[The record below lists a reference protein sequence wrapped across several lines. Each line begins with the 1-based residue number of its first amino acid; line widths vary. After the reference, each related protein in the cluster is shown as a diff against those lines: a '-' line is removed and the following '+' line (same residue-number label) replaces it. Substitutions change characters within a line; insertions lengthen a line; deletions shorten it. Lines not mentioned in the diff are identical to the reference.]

1 MQMIQNLTDI
11 SHNTSVR
18 KLKPKFIVVHATAD
32 DGATAKNEIDYFNK
46 ETTTRAS
53 ADIFCDENIYFYN
66 VGISHRYCWAV
77 GGKRLKSCGGSLYGY
92 CKNSNSI
99 SIEMC
104 CYKDSSG
111 KWCIKDETY
120 NSTVYVIKYLMKK
133 YDIHAQNVIR
143 HYDVTGKICPC
154 VYGFIAENGSDS
166 IWQKMKKDI
175 ASGADPEP
183 EQPKTPATP
192 TKATTCKLVIDG
204 IMGKNTVK
212 STQHFFGTPED
223 GVISGQYVG
232 FKNLHKGITSI
243 EYGNGDGGSAMVK
256 ALQTWLGITPSGQLG
271 QHTIRAWQRKMGT
284 PMDGSISL
292 PSLLIKAWQK
302 FLNGEN
308 A

>member
-46 ETTTRAS
+46 KTTTRAS

-66 VGISHRYCWAV
+66 VGISCRYCWAV
-77 GGKRLKSCGGSLYGY
+77 GGRRLKSCGGALYGD

-99 SIEMC
+99 SVEMC
-104 CYKDSSG
+104 CFKDASG
-111 KWCIKDETY
+111 KWCITDDTY
-120 NSTVYVIKYLMKK
+120 KSTVYVIKYLMKK
-133 YDIHAQNVIR
+133 YDIPSQNVIR
-143 HYDVTGKICPC
+143 HYDVTGKMCPC

-175 ASGADPEP
+175 AGGSDPVP
-183 EQPKTPATP
+183 EQ
-192 TKATTCKLVIDG
+192 TKETTCKLVVDG
-204 IMGKNTVK
+204 IMGKDTVK
-212 STQHFFGTPED
+212 ATQHFFGTPED
-223 GVISGQYVG
+223 GIISGQYVG

-243 EYGNGDGGSAMVK
+243 EYGSGGSSVVR
-256 ALQTWLGITPSGQLG
+256 ALQKWLGVTSDGSLG
-271 QHTIRAWQRKMGT
+271 SATIRAWQRKMRT
-284 PMDGSISL
+284 PIDGVISL

-302 FLNGEN
+302 YLNEVI
-308 A
+308 